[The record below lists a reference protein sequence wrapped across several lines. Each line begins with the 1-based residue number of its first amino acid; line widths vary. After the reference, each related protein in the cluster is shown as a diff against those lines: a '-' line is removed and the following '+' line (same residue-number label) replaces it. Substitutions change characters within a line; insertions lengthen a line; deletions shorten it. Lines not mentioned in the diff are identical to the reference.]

1 MNENYEKI
9 TCPVCGGQAWA
20 LYKCTFKDSS
30 PYLRV
35 VCCTPGC
42 RVDNAADSGSKVS
55 TIWEM
60 IEADKEMVK
69 PCNY

>member
-9 TCPVCGGQAWA
+9 TCPVCGGQSWT
-20 LYKCTFKDSS
+20 LYKWTFKDGSTA
-30 PYLRV
+30 LRV
-35 VCCTPGC
+35 ICGAPGC
-42 RVDNAADSGSKVS
+42 RVDNASSEDSKVS

-69 PCNY
+69 L